1 MLMDDLCF
9 EAEGF
14 ICSIELSGLG
24 QWVMGTSGTLWAY
37 PLILLIHGIGL
48 MTVLGVVFAFNIRVL
63 GFAPNISLSSYDKL
77 FKVAWFAFALNLL
90 SGLILLV
97 GDFGKF
103 ITQGSFIVKMGLIIL
118 GGIMMKVV
126 VSSIRNQSSEGTTK
140 LLAGVCLASW
150 FGAICAGRL
159 MAYL

>member
-1 MLMDDLCF
+1 MDDLCF
-9 EAEGF
+9 EPEGF

-24 QWVMGTSGTLWAY
+24 QWVTGTSGSLWAY
-37 PLILLIHGIGL
+37 PLVLLIHGIGL
-48 MTVLGVVFAFNIRVL
+48 MTVLGVVFAFNVRVL
-63 GFAPNISLSSYDKL
+63 GFASNISLSSYDKL
-77 FKVAWFAFALNLL
+77 FKVAWIAFALNLL

-103 ITQGSFIVKMGLIIL
+103 ITQGSFIVKMALIIL

-126 VSSIRNQSSEGTTK
+126 ISSIKSQSGEAKTK
-140 LLAGVCLASW
+140 LLAGLCLAIW

>member
-1 MLMDDLCF
+1 M
-9 EAEGF
+9 
-14 ICSIELSGLG
+14 
-24 QWVMGTSGTLWAY
+24 
-37 PLILLIHGIGL
+37 
-48 MTVLGVVFAFNIRVL
+48 
-63 GFAPNISLSSYDKL
+63 
-77 FKVAWFAFALNLL
+77 AWFAFALNLL

-103 ITQGSFIVKMGLIIL
+103 ITQGSFIVKMSLIIL

-140 LLAGVCLASW
+140 LLAGLCLACW

>member
-1 MLMDDLCF
+1 MDDLCF
-9 EAEGF
+9 EPVGLV
-14 ICSIELSGLG
+14 CSIELSGIG

-37 PLILLIHGIGL
+37 PLVLLIHGIGL
-48 MTVLGVVFAFNIRVL
+48 MTVLGVVFAFNVRVL
-63 GFAPNISLSSYDKL
+63 GFASNISLSSYDKL

-90 SGLILLV
+90 SGLILLA

-103 ITQGSFIVKMGLIIL
+103 ITQGSFIVKMALIIL
-118 GGIMMKVV
+118 GGILLKLVIN
-126 VSSIRNQSSEGTTK
+126 SIGKQSNESTTK
-140 LLAGVCLASW
+140 ILAGLCLVSW

>member
-1 MLMDDLCF
+1 MDDLCF

-37 PLILLIHGIGL
+37 PLVLLIHGIGL

-63 GFAPNISLSSYDKL
+63 GFASNISLSSYDKL
-77 FKVAWFAFALNLL
+77 FKVGWFAFALNLL

-118 GGIMMKVV
+118 GGVMMKVV
-126 VSSIRNQSSEGTTK
+126 ISSIRNQSSEGTTK
-140 LLAGVCLASW
+140 ALAGLCLASW

>member
-1 MLMDDLCF
+1 
-9 EAEGF
+9 
-14 ICSIELSGLG
+14 
-24 QWVMGTSGTLWAY
+24 MGTSGTLWAY

-48 MTVLGVVFAFNIRVL
+48 MTVLGVVFAFNVRVL
-63 GFAPNISLSSYDKL
+63 GYASNISFSSYDKL

-103 ITQGSFIVKMGLIIL
+103 ITQGSFIVKMALIIL
-118 GGIMMKVV
+118 GGIMLKLV
-126 VSSIRNQSSEGTTK
+126 VSSIRNQSNEGTTK
-140 LLAGVCLASW
+140 LLAGLCLASW

>member
-1 MLMDDLCF
+1 MDGGLCF
-9 EAEGF
+9 EPEGF
-14 ICSIELSGLG
+14 ICSIQLSGLG
-24 QWVMGTSGTLWAY
+24 QWVTGTSGHLWAY
-37 PLILLIHGIGL
+37 PLVLLIHGIGL
-48 MTVLGVVFAFNIRVL
+48 MTVLGVVFAFNVRVL
-63 GFAPNISLSSYDKL
+63 GFASNIALSSYDKL

-103 ITQGSFIVKMGLIIL
+103 ITQGSFIVKMALIIL

-126 VSSIRNQSSEGTTK
+126 VSSIRSQKNEGTVK
-140 LLAGVCLASW
+140 LLSGLCLASW

>member
-1 MLMDDLCF
+1 MDDLCF

-14 ICSIELSGLG
+14 ICSGLG

-63 GFAPNISLSSYDKL
+63 GFASNISLSSYDKL

-103 ITQGSFIVKMGLIIL
+103 ITQGSLH
-118 GGIMMKVV
+118 
-126 VSSIRNQSSEGTTK
+126 SENG
-140 LLAGVCLASW
+140 SDYS
-150 FGAICAGRL
+150 GRHNDEGSD
-159 MAYL
+159 

>member
-1 MLMDDLCF
+1 MDDLCF
-9 EAEGF
+9 EPEGF
-14 ICSIELSGLG
+14 VCSIELSGLG

-63 GFAPNISLSSYDKL
+63 GFASNISLSSFDKL

-103 ITQGSFIVKMGLIIL
+103 ITQGSFIVKMALIIL

-126 VSSIRNQSSEGTTK
+126 VSSIRNQSSEGTIK
-140 LLAGVCLASW
+140 LLSWVCLTSW

>member
-1 MLMDDLCF
+1 MDDLCF
-9 EAEGF
+9 EPVGF
-14 ICSIELSGLG
+14 VCSIELSGLG

-48 MTVLGVVFAFNIRVL
+48 VTVLGVVFAFNVRVL
-63 GFAPNISLSSYDKL
+63 GFASNISLSSYDKL

-97 GDFGKF
+97 GDFGKS
-103 ITQGSFIVKMGLIIL
+103 ITQGSFIVKMSLIIL
-118 GGIMMKVV
+118 GGVMMKVV
-126 VSSIRNQSSEGTTK
+126 VSSIRNQSNEGTTK
-140 LLAGVCLASW
+140 LLSGLCLASW

-159 MAYL
+159 MAYF